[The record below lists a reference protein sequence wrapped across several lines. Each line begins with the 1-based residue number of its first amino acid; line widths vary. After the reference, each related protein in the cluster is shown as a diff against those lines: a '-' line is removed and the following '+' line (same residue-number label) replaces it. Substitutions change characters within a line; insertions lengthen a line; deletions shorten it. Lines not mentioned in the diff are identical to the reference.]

1 MCQQQDGHAK
11 RHFPAVHIH
20 TAVPC
25 PLQAAMSSNE
35 AQVRAEA
42 AAACER
48 LQAEYESRLALM
60 SSELDRTRQELAVRT
75 HALAAELT
83 R

>member
-1 MCQQQDGHAK
+1 
-11 RHFPAVHIH
+11 
-20 TAVPC
+20 
-25 PLQAAMSSNE
+25 MSSNE

-48 LQAEYESRLALM
+48 LSAEYESRLALM